1 MDDRRFRF
9 GVHSSAPTSARDWT
23 ELARQAEGLG
33 YDILTMADHL
43 VDHMSIGPALATAAA
58 ATTSLRVGS
67 VVHCNDFRHPVML
80 AKELA
85 TIDLLSDGRLE
96 YGLGAGWMTSEYE
109 AMGINHDPAP
119 VRLDRLEESIAIIGG
134 LMRGNVVE
142 HGGSHYAV
150 SQVSLSPQ
158 PVQTPPPMM
167 LGGGGKRMLSIAARH
182 GDIVGINFSLG
193 AGAISAGVG
202 ADGTAERTDRKLE
215 WVRHAAGDRYDT
227 IEIQSRVHHT
237 NITSDREA
245 GTAAA
250 RSLGFTHDE
259 AIASPHVL
267 VGTTAQIVELLIE
280 RRERWDMS
288 YITINA
294 TSLTEFA
301 PVVASLSSTA

>member
-1 MDDRRFRF
+1 MHDRRFRF
-9 GVHSSAPTSARDWT
+9 GVHSSAPASARDWT

-58 ATTSLRVGS
+58 ATTTLRVGS

-96 YGLGAGWMTSEYE
+96 FGLGAGWMTSEYE
-109 AMGINHDPAP
+109 AMGINLDPAP
-119 VRLDRLEESIAIIGG
+119 IRLDRLEESVAIIGG
-134 LMRGNVVE
+134 LMRGDVVE
-142 HGGSHYAV
+142 HRGHHYTV
-150 SQVSLSPQ
+150 NQVSLSPQ
-158 PVQTPPPMM
+158 PVQTAPPMM

-202 ADGTAERTDRKLE
+202 ADGTAERTDRKLA
-215 WVRHAAGDRYDT
+215 WVRAAAGDRYDT

-237 NITSDREA
+237 TVTSDRES
-245 GTAAA
+245 GTTAAQ
-250 RSLGFTHDE
+250 SLGFTHDE
-259 AIASPHVL
+259 ALASPHVL
-267 VGTTAQIVELLIE
+267 VGTTDQIIELLTE

-288 YITINA
+288 YITVNA
-294 TSLTEFA
+294 TSIADFA
-301 PVVASLSSTA
+301 PVVAALSGS